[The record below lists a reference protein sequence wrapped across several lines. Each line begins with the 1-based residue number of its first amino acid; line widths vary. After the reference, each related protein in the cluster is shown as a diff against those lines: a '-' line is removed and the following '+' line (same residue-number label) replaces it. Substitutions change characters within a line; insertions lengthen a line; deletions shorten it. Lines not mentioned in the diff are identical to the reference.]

1 MWISQKKIF
10 GSPGAPVTEILTSKT
25 LKMLMFGPKKTN
37 VPDGI
42 LLKYAMHVISKWP
55 QYCIF
60 KIKFSWFSIIKS
72 YWRRILRLGIRLV
85 VKFGYDKNSSFL
97 LNFDTIS
104 LHFFKNSSENHGQAD
119 SGALEHFRLTPGR
132 QNSKNHQ
139 KSLFFT
145 PIFDGFAQFWH
156 YVTPFFLKTESM
168 QLSLS

>member
-1 MWISQKKIF
+1 
-10 GSPGAPVTEILTSKT
+10 
-25 LKMLMFGPKKTN
+25 MFGPKKIN

-85 VKFGYDKNSSFL
+85 VKFGYDKNSSFS
-97 LNFDTIS
+97 LNFDAIS
-104 LHFFKNSSENHGQAD
+104 LHFFLNSSENHGQAD

-139 KSLFFT
+139 KSLFLYRSRSIST
-145 PIFDGFAQFWH
+145 RLYSVSVWW
-156 YVTPFFLKTESM
+156 FFEFCHPGVSLKCSNAPELACPWFSDEFF
-168 QLSLS
+168 